1 MACKLE
7 DFGFSG
13 AGPGIIWSSVERVVV
28 YIMINLYI
36 QHLDITVVL
45 LAGLERWTDSLDF
58 SGIWGC
64 CCM

>member
-28 YIMINLYI
+28 YIMIYLYI

-45 LAGLERWTDSLDF
+45 LDGL
-58 SGIWGC
+58 
-64 CCM
+64 